1 MSRASL
7 STYTRKTGRRFAPDV
22 PPPDWRVPVFYED
35 SEQRSPAWLTHPP
48 ASIPFCFAL
57 IATTVIALIAAGC
70 SSGAKK
76 ESHVFPAGEKVSVGP
91 LVFSVIDSQILT
103 HLGEDASTAR
113 TPTDRFYVITISVS
127 NSSSEDELVPG
138 LTLVDDAGKE
148 YPEAAD
154 GTNVPNWLG
163 VVRKAG
169 GAQTEQGNILFD
181 APAQHYRLRL
191 TDETDATELSIDVP
205 LTYVHEQL
213 NELPPAPQPTT
224 LQPLP
229 IPQKK

>member
-7 STYTRKTGRRFAPDV
+7 LTR
-22 PPPDWRVPVFYED
+22 
-35 SEQRSPAWLTHPP
+35 PP
-48 ASIPFCFAL
+48 ASIPFSAAL
-57 IATTVIALIAAGC
+57 VALALVATGC

-76 ESHVFPAGEKVSVGP
+76 ESQIFPAGEKVTVGP
-91 LVFSVIDSQILT
+91 LVYSVIDSQVLT
-103 HLGEDASTAR
+103 QLGDDPTTAR
-113 TPTDRFYVITISVS
+113 TPQNRFYVMTISVS
-127 NSSSEDELVPG
+127 NSGSEDASIPG
-138 LTLVDDAGKE
+138 LTLVDDTGKE

-154 GTNVPNWLG
+154 GANVPNWLG

-169 GAQTEQGNILFD
+169 GAQTEQGNVLFD

-191 TDETDATELSIDVP
+191 TDETDSKELSIDVP

-213 NELPPAPQPTT
+213 REVPPTAQSGAVQPFT
-224 LQPLP
+224 

>member
-1 MSRASL
+1 MSRVSL
-7 STYTRKTGRRFAPDV
+7 PSNTRKTGG
-22 PPPDWRVPVFYED
+22 VF
-35 SEQRSPAWLTHPP
+35 
-48 ASIPFCFAL
+48 ASIPFPAL
-57 IATTVIALIAAGC
+57 IAVALIAIGC
-70 SSGAKK
+70 SSADKK
-76 ESHVFPAGEKVSVGP
+76 ESRVFPAGEKVTVGP
-91 LVFSVIDSQILT
+91 LVYSVIDSQVLT
-103 HLGEDASTAR
+103 QLGDDPTSAR
-113 TPTDRFYVITISVS
+113 TPQNRFYVMTVSVS
-127 NSSSEDELVPG
+127 NSSSEDTPIPG

-154 GTNVPNWLG
+154 GTKVPNWLG

-191 TDETDATELSIDVP
+191 TDETDSKELSIDIP

-213 NELPPAPQPTT
+213 KEIPAAPQPTV
-224 LQPLP
+224 QQLP